1 MNGLHSVGP
10 SVLLS
15 GDAARIVLESMLIA
29 AQSRRSS
36 GLPITAAHRA
46 IAQELAAVVSPKR
59 QCDVAPEPITQ
70 HGVMQPTVTVEDAA
84 RRLGLSR
91 RQTQRLAPKL
101 GGRIIAGRWLLDE
114 HAIEEHQEGR

>member
-1 MNGLHSVGP
+1 MNGLFRIGP
-10 SVLLS
+10 SVVLS

-29 AQSRRSS
+29 AQSRTRS

-59 QCDVAPEPITQ
+59 QCDVAIERIAEHVP
-70 HGVMQPTVTVEDAA
+70 MQPTVAIADAA
-84 RRLGLSR
+84 RRLGLSK
-91 RQTQRLAPKL
+91 RQTQRIAPKL

-114 HAIEEHQEGR
+114 QAIREHQEGR